1 MTVTNVTHMNNYPLS
16 ALRALALHAT
26 RLDRANGSEPAANPQ
41 SIFETVDHLGAVQ
54 IDTLQMVAR
63 AHYVTLWSRHGSYDM
78 SAFDVLANDPQQ
90 RKVFE
95 GWYHAACFVPLH
107 EYRYQLPQ
115 QRLRRESGHRWF
127 TDWIV
132 QPGNRELLDSIME
145 RIRTEGGQRS
155 TNIQSEKHTHGTWWN
170 WRPEKMALEHLYSFG
185 DLMIAGRVNF
195 QRIYD
200 LTERVLPKWVDVSEP
215 SAEERD
221 RFWLARGAKA
231 LGIGLLRNA
240 ADYTWMPLGRARPLI
255 KQMIREGA
263 LVEMQGETLQGV
275 QTLVIHPD
283 QLELLERAAAGE
295 LKPLRTTFLN
305 PFDNLWWA
313 QGRDEAFWGF
323 RQRLEAYTPAPKR
336 VYGYYCLPILH
347 KDRLVGRFD
356 PKLERKAGNLRLK
369 ALYLEPGVKP
379 DEELL
384 HDVAFAMRDFMSFH
398 GARELVI
405 EKSEPAAF
413 GKKLLKVL

>member
-1 MTVTNVTHMNNYPLS
+1 MTPYPLS

-26 RLDRANGSEPAANPQ
+26 GLDRANGSEPAPSADTV
-41 SIFETVDHLGAVQ
+41 FETVDRLGAVQ

-63 AHYVTLWSRHGSYDM
+63 AHYLTLWSRHGAYDL
-78 SAFDVLANDPQQ
+78 SLFDRLANDPDERQ
-90 RKVFE
+90 VFE
-95 GWYHAACFVPLH
+95 GWYHAACFVPIH

-127 TDWIV
+127 TDWIA
-132 QPGNRELLDSIME
+132 QPGNRELLDGILE
-145 RIRTEGGQRS
+145 RIRKEGGQRAN
-155 TNIQSEKHTHGTWWN
+155 NIKGEKHTHGTWWN

-200 LTERVLPKWVDVSEP
+200 LTERVLPDWVDTREP
-215 SAEERD
+215 TVEERD
-221 RFWLARGAKA
+221 RFWLERGARA
-231 LGIGLLRNA
+231 LGIGLLRNP
-240 ADYTWMPLGRARPLI
+240 ADYTWMKLGAARPLI
-255 KQMIREGA
+255 GRMIKEGT
-263 LVEMQGETLQGV
+263 LLEVQGETLQGV
-275 QTLVIHPD
+275 QTLALHRD
-283 QLELLERAAAGE
+283 SLDLLEKAAAGE
-295 LKPLRTTFLN
+295 FPALRTTFLN

-356 PKLERKAGNLRLK
+356 PKLERKAGILRLK
-369 ALYLEPGVKP
+369 ALYLEPGIKP
-379 DEELL
+379 DEELVA
-384 HDVAFAMRDFMSFH
+384 DVALAMRDFISFH
-398 GARELVI
+398 GAHELVI